1 MTDAP
6 EHHNPKD
13 ADHDLEDE
21 LELAPEEK
29 SHWLPEAEPTDGP
42 APSA

>member
-13 ADHDLEDE
+13 ADHDLEEE
-21 LELAPEEK
+21 LGLAP
-29 SHWLPEAEPTDGP
+29 ADGP